1 MSGLMAL
8 CLIAFV
14 AAFAFAMVVG
24 EWREHFRKARTSAS
38 GSASHIADVPVTMI
52 VPARNAADTITALLQ
67 DLYAQRY
74 PKELS
79 QVLVVDDHSTD
90 STCDLVRGLM
100 RTWPGLALLKNEG
113 GGKKAAITTGMNAA
127 SGEWVVITDAD
138 ARCGPLR
145 VERMM
150 ERVHGEQPDCLLMP
164 VITEGDRGLLQ
175 RVQADE
181 QAALLGVAAGTALSG
196 SPLLANGANMAFSKA
211 AFQAVRGFAGDRWA
225 SGDDIFLLQRMKR
238 AGKRIGYLLDPE
250 VVVTVQAEPDLK
262 AFWQQRLRW
271 AGKMRGVGGGGNRI
285 AAIGLLL
292 PWFLLYVTLSFDLQ
306 KAMGQGILRDVLLLS
321 SAWLLWLFPILG
333 LMREVRRFQL
343 RAGMTAHRGAGTLTL
358 GSLVLFS
365 VYAPVIAVASLF
377 VRPRWKGRRI

>member
-1 MSGLMAL
+1 
-8 CLIAFV
+8 
-14 AAFAFAMVVG
+14 
-24 EWREHFRKARTSAS
+24 
-38 GSASHIADVPVTMI
+38 
-52 VPARNAADTITALLQ
+52 
-67 DLYAQRY
+67 
-74 PKELS
+74 
-79 QVLVVDDHSTD
+79 
-90 STCDLVRGLM
+90 
-100 RTWPGLALLKNEG
+100 LALLKNEG
-113 GGKKAAITTGMNAA
+113 GGKKAAITTGMNEA

-150 ERVHGEQPDCLLMP
+150 ECVHREQPDCLLMP
-164 VITEGDRGLLQ
+164 VITEGGRGLLQ